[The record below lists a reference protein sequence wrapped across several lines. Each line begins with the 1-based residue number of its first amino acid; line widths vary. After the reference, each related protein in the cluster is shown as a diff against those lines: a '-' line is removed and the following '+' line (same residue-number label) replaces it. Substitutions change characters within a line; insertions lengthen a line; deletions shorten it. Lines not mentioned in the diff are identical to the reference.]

1 MKDLTGIVSIIF
13 AMKIN
18 TSVKVRDLLENFPKS
33 SKHSELCKHFASE
46 YGKIKKQT
54 FPAKCF
60 MYFAINFRDTYVKKH
75 RFNKK
80 HFYSHATSFL
90 NLSVSLFKVR
100 LK

>member
-1 MKDLTGIVSIIF
+1 MKDLTGIVSTIF
-13 AMKIN
+13 AMKVN

-33 SKHSELCKHFASE
+33 SKYSDICEHFASE

-60 MYFAINFRDTYVKKH
+60 MKFAIKFRDTYVKKH

-80 HFYSHATSFL
+80 TFYSHATQLVCLCQS
-90 NLSVSLFKVR
+90 
-100 LK
+100 